1 MYQGLTATGIIINV
15 SLITGKQLEN
25 KTTQTW
31 TPNDS
36 KHSHHYITCMQLYKQ
51 LKLWCEA
58 AAGETLRLIS
68 IRYKDTFKTNKSYME
83 SGDTD
88 AAADGDRE
96 HFTRLQPADSCRG
109 T

>member
-1 MYQGLTATGIIINV
+1 MIHEGNKDVHMHANSKLHLMYQGLTATGIIINV

-58 AAGETLRLIS
+58 AAGET
-68 IRYKDTFKTNKSYME
+68 
-83 SGDTD
+83 
-88 AAADGDRE
+88 RE
-96 HFTRLQPADSCRG
+96 H
-109 T
+109 